1 MELKNYMEDIVRQV
15 FKEYLQRDPS
25 FCRCERC
32 ERDVV
37 VLALNK
43 LRGKYVGS
51 QEGEIRAAVAAVDR
65 QAKADAMLSL
75 LDAVTAVRAHPH
87 HAEKPVQEEW

>member
-15 FKEYLQRDPS
+15 FREYLQKDPS
-25 FCRCERC
+25 FCRCPRC

-37 VLALNK
+37 VLTLNQ

-51 QEGEIRAAVAAVDR
+51 QEGEIRAAVAASER
-65 QAKADAMLSL
+65 QSKADAMLAML
-75 LDAVTAVRAHPH
+75 EATKKVKAHPH
-87 HAEKPVQEEW
+87 HQESPTQEEW